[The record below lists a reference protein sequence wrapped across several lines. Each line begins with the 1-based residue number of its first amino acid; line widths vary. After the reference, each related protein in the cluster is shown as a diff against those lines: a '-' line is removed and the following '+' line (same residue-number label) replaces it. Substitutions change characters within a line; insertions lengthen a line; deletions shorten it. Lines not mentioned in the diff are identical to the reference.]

1 MGSPVT
7 SAVRTPDGKGY
18 WVLVANGTL
27 YAYGDAV
34 NEGSPGGQFG
44 GLDPASAVFTTSDGA
59 GYWIVS
65 AAGAVDPYG
74 DAPND
79 GGMAGTRLNG
89 AIIAASG
96 F

>member
-1 MGSPVT
+1 M
-7 SAVRTPDGKGY
+7 
-18 WVLVANGTL
+18 N
-27 YAYGDAV
+27 
-34 NEGSPGGQFG
+34 
-44 GLDPASAVFTTSDGA
+44 PATAVFSTSDGA

-65 AAGAVDPYG
+65 AVGAVDPYG

-89 AIIAASG
+89 AIIAATG